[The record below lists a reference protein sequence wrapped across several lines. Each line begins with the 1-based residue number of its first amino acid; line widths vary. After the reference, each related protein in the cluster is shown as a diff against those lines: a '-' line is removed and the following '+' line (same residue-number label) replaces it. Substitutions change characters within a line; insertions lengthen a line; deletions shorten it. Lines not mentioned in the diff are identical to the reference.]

1 MILFLSTL
9 IGCDV
14 NSALE
19 RVSEAQ
25 HLSADLLVQFT
36 KAADA
41 ANRAVMAD
49 TGEGSV
55 AFAREADQAKGKV
68 QTDIDAL
75 KPLLEGL
82 KFSSEGRLLQEF
94 ADRFRKYRE
103 LDRRILDLA
112 VENTNLKPSGY
123 LSVPRRKQLILS
135 VIPSN
140 QLRP

>member
-1 MILFLSTL
+1 LVL

-49 TGEGSV
+49 TDEASV
-55 AFAREADQAKGKV
+55 EFA
-68 QTDIDAL
+68 
-75 KPLLEGL
+75 L
-82 KFSSEGRLLQEF
+82 KFSAEGT
-94 ADRFRKYRE
+94 
-103 LDRRILDLA
+103 DLRDA
-112 VENTNLKPSGY
+112 AETIE
-123 LSVPRRKQLILS
+123 PRQTFESHRS
-135 VIPSN
+135 
-140 QLRP
+140 